1 MRVLPPLSC
10 NRTPKSLKTRL
21 IDSTVFPY
29 HMQFSSL
36 QTLCTGKGESVD
48 EARGIRQ
55 ATRIRH
61 GLLYV
66 ERKRHGLV
74 DAAGLR
80 ADRGYTDD
88 ACRPLQPGV
97 GWQVNSFRS
106 PVGLQRWQCLCFGTR
121 FMR

>member
-1 MRVLPPLSC
+1 MRALPPLSC
-10 NRTPKSLKTRL
+10 NRTPKSLKPRL
-21 IDSTVFPY
+21 INSAVFPY
-29 HMQFSSL
+29 YMQFSSL
-36 QTLCTGKGESVD
+36 QMSFTGKDEAAE
-48 EARGIRQ
+48 EARGIKQ
-55 ATRIRH
+55 ATCIRN

-80 ADRGYTDD
+80 AGRGYTSD

-106 PVGLQRWQCLCFGTR
+106 PIWLQRWQCLCFGTR
-121 FMR
+121 FRR